1 MLLVYWFHKIR
12 YYCFSRLLWKTEI
25 NCTSWRLPVTLKLFC
40 RSARQAVVPECERSL
55 WQYRGEMF
63 PVNLGLCNLDLFQV
77 SMVYLGPPLDGWKCH
92 NVLSCCCI
100 STAHTFNRLLIFC
113 YVALSWSSL
122 WRPEMYLTAS
132 TRANRLLT
140 GLSDLL
146 LWGGPSCASELL
158 LAPPLVISG
167 GVFTH
172 AQTLQTWVKL
182 LSNEIFQVSSI
193 YVLC

>member
-1 MLLVYWFHKIR
+1 MDRFNFWNYFAGLPDKQLYPSVSAVYGN
-12 YYCFSRLLWKTEI
+12 TE
-25 NCTSWRLPVTLKLFC
+25 V
-40 RSARQAVVPECERSL
+40 RSFRTTYVD
-55 WQYRGEMF
+55 
-63 PVNLGLCNLDLFQV
+63 LCNLDLFQV
-77 SMVYLGPPLDGWKCH
+77 SMVYLGPPLDGWKCRH
-92 NVLSCCCI
+92 YVVSCCCI

-146 LWGGPSCASELL
+146 LWGGCSCASELL

>member
-1 MLLVYWFHKIR
+1 MPFETFVKDWNQLHFLETSCDAETILQV
-12 YYCFSRLLWKTEI
+12 CQTSS
-25 NCTSWRLPVTLKLFC
+25 CTRVW
-40 RSARQAVVPECERSL
+40 ARFMAIQR
-55 WQYRGEMF
+55 WQF
-63 PVNLGLCNLDLFQV
+63 FVNLGLCNLDLFQV
-77 SMVYLGPPLDGWKCH
+77 SMVYLGPPLDGWKCRH
-92 NVLSCCCI
+92 YVVSCCCI

>member
-1 MLLVYWFHKIR
+1 M
-12 YYCFSRLLWKTEI
+12 TQ
-25 NCTSWRLPVTLKLFC
+25 KLFC
-40 RSARQAVVPECERSL
+40 RSARQAVVPECERGL
-55 WQYRGEMF
+55 WQYRGEKF
-63 PVNLGLCNLDLFQV
+63 SDNLCRSLQPWSLSGQHGLPWAASRRLKV
-77 SMVYLGPPLDGWKCH
+77 PPY
-92 NVLSCCCI
+92 VVSCCCI

-146 LWGGPSCASELL
+146 LWGGCSCASELL

>member
-1 MLLVYWFHKIR
+1 M
-12 YYCFSRLLWKTEI
+12 WKTEI
-25 NCTSWRLPVTLKLFC
+25 NCTSWILPMTQKLFC
-40 RSARQAVVPECERSL
+40 RSARQAVVPECERGL
-55 WQYRGEMF
+55 WQHRGERF
-63 PVNLGLCNLDLFQV
+63 SVNLGLCNLDLFQV
-77 SMVYLGPPLDGWKCH
+77 SMVYLGPPLDGWKFRH
-92 NVLSCCCI
+92 YVLSCCCI

-113 YVALSWSSL
+113 NVALSWSSL

-146 LWGGPSCASELL
+146 LWGGCSCASELL